1 MPPTSTVT
9 VFSRAREFSEDFFA
23 DNGKLMCHFCDHSIN
38 FQTKNTITA
47 HIGSKTHIRNKNE
60 KKEQQ
65 IKKRQP
71 TIQTILNAS
80 EIKKTAVNNLVD
92 AFVTADIPLEKI
104 DKLQNWLCENCNEG
118 GFIPKSDTLRRDYLP
133 KLFEDHVNQLK
144 EYFRGR
150 QVSII
155 IDETTDSK
163 ARSVVNILFS
173 YNGVTKL
180 VHVDYLENVNNCTIG
195 QLLIQTLVQWGISF
209 DLPQLI
215 ASDSAAYM
223 KKCYRDVLKPLMPQL
238 VHLPCLAHILNLIGE
253 AWVSINY
260 FQVVH
265 QLLANIKQTFVY
277 SRSRKVRYISYLQRQ
292 GVSNPKNIPLS
303 NTTRWNTWFHIAF
316 HVYQNLDYIR
326 GFYNEEGKENSTP
339 IIEKINSAFTD
350 QQINGQNKPMFPF
363 IEQRLQQLEAR
374 ITMGKTMT
382 NVGSTMDLVLQKF
395 NFPLTA
401 FCPVFQQ
408 AYHAAYKKLED
419 HVLRSLFRAVQVFD
433 PRFLSLTTAN
443 RDIYSYKIIRELAN
457 PSTFL
462 IQE

>member
-9 VFSRAREFSEDFFA
+9 AASRVREFPEDFFV
-23 DNGKLMCHFCDHSIN
+23 DNGKLICCFCDHSIN

-47 HIGSKTHIRNKNE
+47 HIGSKTHLRNKKE

-80 EIKKTAVNNLVD
+80 EIKKTVINNLVD
-92 AFVTADIPLEKI
+92 AFVTTDIPLEKI
-104 DKLQNWLCENCNEG
+104 DKLQNWLRENCNEG
-118 GFIPKSDTLRRDYLP
+118 GFIPISVALHRDYLP

-144 EYFRGR
+144 EYFCGKR
-150 QVSII
+150 VSII
-155 IDETTDSK
+155 VDETTDCR
-163 ARSVVNILFS
+163 ARSVINILFS

-195 QLLIQTLVQWGISF
+195 QLIIQILVQWGISF
-209 DLPQLI
+209 DLPQLV

-238 VHLPCLAHILNLIGE
+238 IHLPCLAHILNLIGE

-260 FQVVH
+260 FQDVH

-277 SRSRKVRYISYLQRQ
+277 SKSRKVRYKSYLQRQ

-303 NTTRWNTWFHIAF
+303 NTTRWNTWFRMAF

-326 GFYNEEGKENSTP
+326 GFYNEESKENSTP
-339 IIEKINSAFTD
+339 MIEKINSAFTD
-350 QQINGQNKPMFPF
+350 QQINGRIEIYLAFIQENAQQFVADLDFFQQENKPIFPF
-363 IEQRLQQLEAR
+363 IEQRLQQLEA
-374 ITMGKTMT
+374 
-382 NVGSTMDLVLQKF
+382 
-395 NFPLTA
+395 
-401 FCPVFQQ
+401 
-408 AYHAAYKKLED
+408 
-419 HVLRSLFRAVQVFD
+419 
-433 PRFLSLTTAN
+433 
-443 RDIYSYKIIRELAN
+443 
-457 PSTFL
+457 
-462 IQE
+462 

>member
-1 MPPTSTVT
+1 
-9 VFSRAREFSEDFFA
+9 
-23 DNGKLMCHFCDHSIN
+23 MCRFCDHSIN

-47 HIGSKTHIRNKNE
+47 LIGSKTHI
-60 KKEQQ
+60 
-65 IKKRQP
+65 
-71 TIQTILNAS
+71 L
-80 EIKKTAVNNLVD
+80 D

-104 DKLQNWLCENCNEG
+104 DKLQNWLRENCNEG

-133 KLFEDHVNQLK
+133 KLFEDHVNQLIK

-150 QVSII
+150 QVLII
-155 IDETTDSK
+155 IDETTDK
-163 ARSVVNILFS
+163 
-173 YNGVTKL
+173 
-180 VHVDYLENVNNCTIG
+180 NVNNCTIG

-215 ASDSAAYM
+215 ASDSATYM
-223 KKCYRDVLKPLMPQL
+223 KKCYRDVFLR
-238 VHLPCLAHILNLIGE
+238 E

-277 SRSRKVRYISYLQRQ
+277 SRSRKQFV
-292 GVSNPKNIPLS
+292 
-303 NTTRWNTWFHIAF
+303 AD
-316 HVYQNLDYIR
+316 LD
-326 GFYNEEGKENSTP
+326 F
-339 IIEKINSAFTD
+339 F
-350 QQINGQNKPMFPF
+350 QQENKPMFPF

-395 NFPLTA
+395 NSPLTA

-408 AYHAAYKKLED
+408 AAYKRLED
-419 HVLRSLFRAVQVFD
+419 HVLQHPARSLFRAVQVFD

-462 IQE
+462 IQEWSIYVNINLNLIEFSELNEF

>member
-23 DNGKLMCHFCDHSIN
+23 DNGKLMCRFCDHSIN

-80 EIKKTAVNNLVD
+80 KTAVNNLVD

-104 DKLQNWLCENCNEG
+104 DKLQNWLRKNCNEG

-238 VHLPCLAHILNLIGE
+238 VHLPCLAHILNLIG
-253 AWVSINY
+253 
-260 FQVVH
+260 
-265 QLLANIKQTFVY
+265 
-277 SRSRKVRYISYLQRQ
+277 RSRKVRYISYLQRQ

-303 NTTRWNTWFHIAF
+303 NTTRWNTWFRMAF

-350 QQINGQNKPMFPF
+350 QQINGCIEIYLTFIQENAQQFVADLDFFQQENKPMFPF

-395 NFPLTA
+395 NSPLTA
-401 FCPVFQQ
+401 FCPSCSSF
-408 AYHAAYKKLED
+408 
-419 HVLRSLFRAVQVFD
+419 
-433 PRFLSLTTAN
+433 
-443 RDIYSYKIIRELAN
+443 
-457 PSTFL
+457 
-462 IQE
+462 

>member
-9 VFSRAREFSEDFFA
+9 VFSHAQEFSEDFFA
-23 DNGKLMCHFCDHSIN
+23 DNGKLMCRFCDHSIN

-118 GFIPKSDTLRRDYLP
+118 GFIPKSDTLHRDYLP

-155 IDETTDSK
+155 IDETTD
-163 ARSVVNILFS
+163 
-173 YNGVTKL
+173 T
-180 VHVDYLENVNNCTIG
+180 
-195 QLLIQTLVQWGISF
+195 
-209 DLPQLI
+209 
-215 ASDSAAYM
+215 
-223 KKCYRDVLKPLMPQL
+223 
-238 VHLPCLAHILNLIGE
+238 HILNLIGE
-253 AWVSINY
+253 TWVSINY

-277 SRSRKVRYISYLQRQ
+277 SRSRKVRYISYIQRQ

-303 NTTRWNTWFHIAF
+303 NTTRWNTWFHKFSF
-316 HVYQNLDYIR
+316 HR
-326 GFYNEEGKENSTP
+326 P
-339 IIEKINSAFTD
+339 
-350 QQINGQNKPMFPF
+350 
-363 IEQRLQQLEAR
+363 
-374 ITMGKTMT
+374 T
-382 NVGSTMDLVLQKF
+382 NQW
-395 NFPLTA
+395 
-401 FCPVFQQ
+401 
-408 AYHAAYKKLED
+408 AY
-419 HVLRSLFRAVQVFD
+419 
-433 PRFLSLTTAN
+433 
-443 RDIYSYKIIRELAN
+443 
-457 PSTFL
+457 
-462 IQE
+462 

>member
-1 MPPTSTVT
+1 
-9 VFSRAREFSEDFFA
+9 
-23 DNGKLMCHFCDHSIN
+23 MCRFCDHSIN

-238 VHLPCLAHILNLIGE
+238 VHLPCLAHILNLIG
-253 AWVSINY
+253 
-260 FQVVH
+260 
-265 QLLANIKQTFVY
+265 
-277 SRSRKVRYISYLQRQ
+277 RSRKVRYISYLQRQ

-350 QQINGQNKPMFPF
+350 QQINGCIEIYLTFIQENAQQFVADLDFFQQENKPMFPF